1 MQKNLIYLFLL
12 IISCNK
18 LPNSIGKS
26 NEITIISSKA
36 DKAIISPL
44 IMPLFKG
51 LENLV
56 CGIISP
62 LIMPLFETS
71 INTPVEEDI
80 YVVNWINPIEFNEY
94 MKYKNILI
102 VSVDNP
108 IDSTIDIL
116 NEKFFKNAKN
126 EDLFSLYNL
135 YASNQL
141 IIPIKAHDSIELY
154 SLVQDYGQ
162 WVIEEI
168 DKNIE
173 NNIFSSYTHS
183 NVNDEISS
191 FSDDGNNKIDTN
203 LKKTLN
209 QDDESIID

>member
-1 MQKNLIYLFLL
+1 MQKKLIYLFIL
-12 IISCNK
+12 IVSCNK
-18 LPNSIGKS
+18 LPNSMGKA

-36 DKAIISPL
+36 DKA
-44 IMPLFKG
+44 
-51 LENLV
+51 
-56 CGIISP
+56 IISP

-80 YVVNWINPIEFNEY
+80 YVVNWINPIDFNEY

-102 VSVDNP
+102 ISVDNP

-116 NEKFFKNAKN
+116 NEKFFNNAKN

-141 IIPIKAHDSIELY
+141 IIPIKAYDSIELY

-173 NNIFSSYTHS
+173 NNIFSSYMLS

-191 FSDDGNNKIDTN
+191 LVLNK
-203 LKKTLN
+203 
-209 QDDESIID
+209 